1 MKTMIDQAYI
11 LTMNAK
17 MDVFEDGYLIFEDDT
32 IIEVGQIRPLV
43 LRAGSFMA
51 SIACYCRGLSMD
63 IAIWG

>member
-32 IIEVGQIRPLV
+32 IK
-43 LRAGSFMA
+43 
-51 SIACYCRGLSMD
+51 
-63 IAIWG
+63 